1 MRPSQE
7 FRLWLRRAPT
17 GERVAAGIAT
27 LIAIALL
34 AWLLV
39 PGSGGGATNVAAS
52 GGGTGASSAE
62 GSGPGG
68 GASVPIA
75 QGTGAATSGP
85 GAGSGGGRGTGAQA
99 GGATSAGA
107 APGSGP
113 VGHGCPP
120 LAAGV
125 RGVTTTQLK
134 IAVMI
139 VDIAGAAANST
150 FGLAPPAQQ
159 QADYE
164 AVLDSIN
171 KTGGIAC
178 RHVVAQFYNVNP
190 ADQNDQQSKCLST
203 VQAQPFVVIDEGSYS
218 FTSPMC
224 FPQHH
229 LPYFGGFFNTL
240 RQSHDAY
247 PYLFNLNTYDHLYR
261 DTVLGFADRGAF
273 DPAKGFK
280 KLGFFYR
287 DCHAEL
293 ISQELAALHQVGVRD
308 DQIVSYNFGC
318 PSTFASPSD
327 VQQAILKF
335 RSAGVTHAT
344 AVYAYGDLA
353 NFTNVAQ
360 QQGFKPQYL
369 LADDGIIAISYGN
382 LRPNPA
388 NVANAMA
395 ITSGRYA
402 EERTPGMQPTAGT
415 AACDAIQV
423 AHGLPPTYKVD
434 PGAGNACNELWMI
447 KAAAEHA
454 PVLSAEALA
463 VGLQRARSIDFSYPS
478 GPNDF
483 GGPQVTLGGQ
493 FWRVTQ
499 YFGDC
504 SCWRVIDPTF
514 HPNHP

>member
-1 MRPSQE
+1 
-7 FRLWLRRAPT
+7 
-17 GERVAAGIAT
+17 
-27 LIAIALL
+27 
-34 AWLLV
+34 
-39 PGSGGGATNVAAS
+39 
-52 GGGTGASSAE
+52 
-62 GSGPGG
+62 
-68 GASVPIA
+68 
-75 QGTGAATSGP
+75 
-85 GAGSGGGRGTGAQA
+85 
-99 GGATSAGA
+99 
-107 APGSGP
+107 
-113 VGHGCPP
+113 
-120 LAAGV
+120 
-125 RGVTTTQLK
+125 VTATQLK
-134 IAVMI
+134 LAVMI
-139 VDIAGAAANST
+139 VDVAGPAANST

-164 AVLDSIN
+164 AVIDSVN

-178 RHVVAQFYNVNP
+178 RHVVAQYYDVNP
-190 ADQNDQQSKCLST
+190 ADQNDQQSKCLT
-203 VQAQPFVVIDEGSYS
+203 AVQAQPFVVIDEGSYS

-229 LPYFGGFFNTL
+229 LPYFGGFFNTIK
-240 RQSHDAY
+240 QSHDAY

-261 DTVLGFADRGAF
+261 DTVLGFRDRGAF
-273 DPAKGFK
+273 TPAQGFK
-280 KLGFFYR
+280 KLGLIYR
-287 DCHAEL
+287 DCHKEL
-293 ISQELAALHQVGVRD
+293 IDQEFEALHEAGMRD
-308 DQIVSYNFGC
+308 DQIVSYDFGC
-318 PSTFASPSD
+318 PSAFSSPSD
-327 VQQAILKF
+327 IQQAILKF
-335 RSAGVTHAT
+335 KSAGVTHVT
-344 AVYAYGDLA
+344 GVYIYGDIA

-388 NVANAMA
+388 NVANALA

-415 AACDAIQV
+415 AACDAIQA
-423 AHGLPPTYKVD
+423 AHGMPPTYKVD

-454 PVLSAEALA
+454 PVLSAETLA

-493 FWRVTQ
+493 FWRVAQ
-499 YFGDC
+499 YFADC
-504 SCWRVIDPTF
+504 SCWRIIDPAF

>member
-1 MRPSQE
+1 M
-7 FRLWLRRAPT
+7 
-17 GERVAAGIAT
+17 
-27 LIAIALL
+27 
-34 AWLLV
+34 
-39 PGSGGGATNVAAS
+39 
-52 GGGTGASSAE
+52 
-62 GSGPGG
+62 
-68 GASVPIA
+68 
-75 QGTGAATSGP
+75 
-85 GAGSGGGRGTGAQA
+85 
-99 GGATSAGA
+99 
-107 APGSGP
+107 
-113 VGHGCPP
+113 
-120 LAAGV
+120 
-125 RGVTTTQLK
+125 GVTATEIKL
-134 IAVMI
+134 AVMI
-139 VDIAGAAANST
+139 VDVAGPAANST

-159 QADYE
+159 QADYN
-164 AVLDSIN
+164 AVLDSVN
-171 KTGGIAC
+171 KAGGIAC
-178 RHVVAQFYNVNP
+178 RHVVAQFYDVNP
-190 ADQNDQQSKCLST
+190 ADQNDQQSKCLT
-203 VQAQPFVVIDEGSYS
+203 AVQAQPFVVIDEGSYS

-229 LPYFGGFFNTL
+229 VPYFGGFFNTIK
-240 RQSHDAY
+240 QSHDAY

-261 DTVLGFADRGAF
+261 DTVLGFHDRGAF
-273 DPAKGFK
+273 DPSTGFK
-280 KLGFFYR
+280 KLGLIYR
-287 DCHAEL
+287 DCHKEL
-293 ISQELAALHQVGVRD
+293 YTQEIDALHQAGVRD
-308 DQIVSYNFGC
+308 DQIVSYDFGC
-318 PSTFASPSD
+318 PSAFASPSD
-327 VQQAILKF
+327 IQQAILKF
-335 RSAGVTHAT
+335 KSAGVTHLT
-344 AVYAYGDLA
+344 GIYVYGDLA

-388 NVANAMA
+388 NVVNALA

-415 AACDAIQV
+415 AACDAIQL
-423 AHGLPPTYKVD
+423 AHGMPPTYKVD
-434 PGAGNACNELWMI
+434 PGAGNACNEVWMI

-483 GGPQVTLGGQ
+483 SGPQVTLGGQ